1 MKAKFSSRTGKKI
14 KIKIIL
20 ELAEKKKYPVEVK
33 VLNFTFERRNS
44 TKKLFCL

>member
-1 MKAKFSSRTGKKI
+1 MKAKFSSRTGK